1 VSRADTLYLEH
12 RELIEGAIRFVSRR
26 HRLPAA
32 DAQDFESTAR
42 LHLIAHDAAALRAF
56 RGQSSLRTY
65 LHTVVTRVFLDWRN
79 ARWGKWRP
87 SAEARR
93 LGPLAVQL
101 ETLTARDGLSF
112 DEACETLR
120 TNLGVTASRDELAAI
135 AARFPRRSRRV
146 LVSDEALETR
156 LAPDGTADGP
166 LARREAAEAAA
177 RAARELEQ
185 CLRSLPPQDRLI
197 LRMRFQDTFS
207 VQQIARALSLDP
219 KPLYRH
225 ITKVLG
231 RLRRELEGAGITASM
246 VANVLEQHG
255 FDAIDAVDHQPGAE
269 TDGSVRL
276 TDRNGRA
283 PVQDSRRW

>member
-1 VSRADTLYLEH
+1 VSPADNLYLAH
-12 RELIEGAIRFVSRR
+12 RELIEGAIRFASRR

-42 LHLIAHDAAALRAF
+42 LHLIEDDAAVLRAF

-65 LHTVVTRVFLDWRN
+65 LLTVVTRVFLDWRN

-93 LGPLAVQL
+93 LGPLAVRL

-120 TNLGVTASRDELAAI
+120 TNFGDTTSDDELAAI

-146 LVSDEALETR
+146 LVSDEALETQMAR
-156 LAPDGTADGP
+156 DGRADGP
-166 LARREAAEAAA
+166 LVQREAAEAAV
-177 RAARELEQ
+177 RAARALDQ
-185 CLRSLPPQDRLI
+185 SLRSLPPQDRLI
-197 LRMRFQDTFS
+197 LKMRFRDAFT

-219 KPLYRH
+219 KRLYRQ
-225 ITKVLG
+225 IGKVLG
-231 RLRRELEGAGITASM
+231 GLRTALEQAGITASV
-246 VANVLEQHG
+246 VADVLEQHG
-255 FDAIDAVDHQPGAE
+255 FDAVEERPAAEIDDP
-269 TDGSVRL
+269 VRL

-283 PVQDSRRW
+283 SVQDSRRW